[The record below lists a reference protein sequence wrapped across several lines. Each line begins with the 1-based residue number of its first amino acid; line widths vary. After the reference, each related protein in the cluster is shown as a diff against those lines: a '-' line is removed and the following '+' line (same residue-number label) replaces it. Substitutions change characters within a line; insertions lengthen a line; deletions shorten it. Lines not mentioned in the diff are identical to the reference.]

1 MTPMF
6 LGKIRKTVDSFGM
19 IAPGD
24 MVVAGVSGGSDS
36 MALLFA
42 LWDLREFYP
51 GMEVIVSHVNHGL
64 RGAESDED
72 AEFVREAARR
82 LGFPFECV
90 RVDTEGFRKKR
101 GLSLEDAARE
111 LRYGFFNDVLMKR
124 SARRIATAHTL
135 NDQAETVIMRF
146 MRGSGSQGLAGI
158 RPSVG
163 NIIRP
168 LINVTKREA
177 VEYLRSKEESWRED
191 STNSSDEFLRNRV
204 RNELIPLLESYN
216 PAVEQVLSRAAAVS
230 AAEADFIS
238 AETEKRFGKIARAVA
253 GGVLGDTEKLLREPP
268 AIRFSVMRKSVL
280 AVKGNLNSV
289 SAKHLFSIDEVLRSG
304 EPSAEVNL
312 PGGVVFHAGH
322 GVFFFTREEKFREF
336 PPTEIKTHGTRKVS
350 RDLEVTVEL
359 TDDAS
364 LWGAA
369 DVGYF
374 APGKVGFPVTLR
386 SFSEGDRFVP
396 LGMKGAKKLK
406 DFFIDEK
413 IPRFLR
419 KKVPVFETRDGIIW
433 VGGLRMDDR
442 FKADETKAPWLRIS
456 IRGSS
461 RKLLGL
467 AKSSPAS

>member
-1 MTPMF
+1 MF
-6 LGKIRKTVDSFGM
+6 LGKIKKTVDSFGM
-19 IAPGD
+19 LSPGD
-24 MVVAGVSGGSDS
+24 VVVAGVSGGSDS

-51 GMEVIVSHVNHGL
+51 DTDVVVSHVNHGL

-72 AEFVREAARR
+72 SEFVREAARQ
-82 LGFPFECV
+82 LGFSFECV
-90 RVDTEGFRKKR
+90 RVDTEAFRKKR

-111 LRYGFFNDVLMKR
+111 LRYGFFKDILAKR
-124 SARRIATAHTL
+124 SAQKIATAHTL

-146 MRGSGSQGLAGI
+146 IRGSGSQGLAGI

-168 LINVTKREA
+168 LINVTKLEA
-177 VEYLRSKEESWRED
+177 REYLQSKGVSWRED

-204 RNELIPLLESYN
+204 RNELVPLLESYN
-216 PAVEQVLSRAAAVS
+216 PAVEQVLSRVAAVC

-238 AETEKRFGKIARAVA
+238 AEGERRFAKVASVVA
-253 GGVLGDTEKLLREPP
+253 GGVLGDTETLLREPQ
-268 AIRFSVMRKSVL
+268 AIRFSVMRKSIL
-280 AVKGNLNSV
+280 AVKGDLNSV
-289 SAKHLFSIDEVLRSG
+289 SAKHLFSIDEVVRSG
-304 EPSAEVNL
+304 ESSAEVNL
-312 PGGVVFHAGH
+312 PTGVVFHAGH
-322 GVFFFTREEKFREF
+322 GVFFFTRKENLHGF
-336 PPTEIKTHGTRKVS
+336 PPTEIKSHGTHRIS
-350 RDLEVTVEL
+350 PDLEITVEL
-359 TDDAS
+359 TDDVS

-374 APGKVGFPVTLR
+374 APEKVGFPITLR

-419 KKVPVFETRDGIIW
+419 KKVPVLETQDGIIW
-433 VGGLRMDDR
+433 VGGLRTDNR
-442 FKADETKAPWLRIS
+442 FRADKMKGPWFRIR
-456 IRGSS
+456 ICGSS
-461 RKLLGL
+461 QKLLYL
-467 AKSSPAS
+467 AVKSPPES

>member
-1 MTPMF
+1 MF
-6 LGKIRKTVDSFGM
+6 LAKIRKTVDSFGM

-24 MVVAGVSGGSDS
+24 VIVAGVSGGPDS

-51 GMEVIVSHVNHGL
+51 GTDVIVSHVNHGL

-72 AEFVREAARR
+72 AEFVREAAQR
-82 LGFPFECV
+82 LSFPFECV

-111 LRYGFFNDVLMKR
+111 LRYGFFNDVLTKH
-124 SARRIATAHTL
+124 SAQKIATAHTL
-135 NDQAETVIMRF
+135 NDQAETVIMRLI
-146 MRGSGSQGLAGI
+146 RGSGSQGLAGI
-158 RPSVG
+158 RPLVG

-168 LINVTKREA
+168 LINVTKYEA
-177 VEYLRSKEESWRED
+177 MEYLQSKGEPWRED

-216 PAVEQVLSRAAAVS
+216 PAVEQVLSRVAAVC

-238 AETEKRFGKIARAVA
+238 AEAEKRFRGIARVVA

-268 AIRFSVMRKSVL
+268 AIRFSVMRKSIL
-280 AVKGNLNSV
+280 AVKGDLNSV
-289 SAKHLFSIDEVLRSG
+289 SAKHLFSIDEVLRSS
-304 EPSAEVNL
+304 EPSAEINL

-322 GVFFFTREEKFREF
+322 GVFFFTREERFREF
-336 PPTEIKTHGTRKVS
+336 PQTEIKNHGTHRIS
-350 RDLEVTVEL
+350 RDLEVAIEL

-369 DVGYF
+369 DVGHF
-374 APGKVGFPVTLR
+374 APEKVGFPVTLR

-396 LGMKGAKKLK
+396 LGMKGVKKLK

-433 VGGLRMDDR
+433 LGGLRMDNR
-442 FKADETKAPWLRIS
+442 FKADETKGPWLRII

-461 RKLLGL
+461 QKLLDL
-467 AKSSPAS
+467 AKSLRAS

>member
-1 MTPMF
+1 MF
-6 LGKIRKTVDSFGM
+6 LAKTRKTIDSFGM
-19 IAPGD
+19 ITPGD
-24 MVVAGVSGGSDS
+24 VIVAGVSGGPDS

-42 LWDLREFYP
+42 LWDLRGFYL
-51 GMEVIVSHVNHGL
+51 GTDVIVSHVNHGL

-82 LGFPFECV
+82 LGFLFESV

-111 LRYGFFNDVLMKR
+111 LRYGFFNDVLTKH
-124 SARRIATAHTL
+124 SAQKIATAHTL
-135 NDQAETVIMRF
+135 NDQAETVIMRLI
-146 MRGSGSQGLAGI
+146 RGSGSQGLAGI

-168 LINVTKREA
+168 LINVTKHEA
-177 VEYLRSKEESWRED
+177 MEYLRSKGEPWRED

-216 PAVEQVLSRAAAVS
+216 PAVEQVLSRVAAVC

-238 AETEKRFGKIARAVA
+238 AEGEKRFRRIARVVA

-268 AIRFSVMRKSVL
+268 AIRFSVMRKSIL
-280 AVKGNLNSV
+280 AVKRDLNSV
-289 SAKHLFSIDEVLRSG
+289 SARHLFSIDEVLRSS

-312 PGGVVFHAGH
+312 PGGVVFYAGH
-322 GVFFFTREEKFREF
+322 GVFFFTCEEKFREF
-336 PPTEIKTHGTRKVS
+336 PQAEIKTHGTHRVS

-374 APGKVGFPVTLR
+374 APEKVGFPVTLR

-433 VGGLRMDDR
+433 VGGLRMDNR
-442 FKADETKAPWLRIS
+442 FKADETKGPWLRIRV
-456 IRGSS
+456 RGSS
-461 RKLLGL
+461 RKLLDL
-467 AKSSPAS
+467 AKSLQVS

>member
-1 MTPMF
+1 MF

-24 MVVAGVSGGSDS
+24 VVVAGVSGGSDS

-42 LWDLREFYP
+42 LCDLREFYP
-51 GMEVIVSHVNHGL
+51 GTDVIVSHVNHGL

-90 RVDTEGFRKKR
+90 QVDTESFRKKH

-111 LRYGFFNDVLMKR
+111 LRYGFFNDILTKH
-124 SARRIATAHTL
+124 SAQRIATAHTL
-135 NDQAETVIMRF
+135 NDQAETVIMRLI
-146 MRGSGSQGLAGI
+146 RGSSSQGLAGI
-158 RPSVG
+158 RPSSG

-168 LINVTKREA
+168 LINVTKHEA
-177 VEYLRSKEESWRED
+177 IEYLRSKGEPWRED

-216 PAVEQVLSRAAAVS
+216 PAVEQVLSRVAAVC

-238 AETEKRFGKIARAVA
+238 AEAEKRFRKIARVVA
-253 GGVLGDTEKLLREPP
+253 AGVLGDTEKLLHEPP
-268 AIRFSVMRKSVL
+268 AIRFSVMRKSIL
-280 AVKGNLNSV
+280 AVKGDLNSV

-304 EPSAEVNL
+304 EPSSEVNL
-312 PGGVVFHAGH
+312 PGRVVFHAGH
-322 GVFFFTREEKFREF
+322 GVFFFVREEKFREF
-336 PPTEIKTHGTRKVS
+336 PPTEIKSHGTHQVS
-350 RDLEVTVEL
+350 QDLEVTVEL
-359 TDDAS
+359 TDDVS
-364 LWGAA
+364 LWGTA

-374 APGKVGFPVTLR
+374 SPEKIDFPVTLR

-396 LGMKGAKKLK
+396 LGMRGAKKLK

-433 VGGLRMDDR
+433 VGGLRMDNR
-442 FKADETKAPWLRIS
+442 FKADETKGPWLRLKIC
-456 IRGSS
+456 GSS
-461 RKLLGL
+461 QKLLDL
-467 AKSSPAS
+467 AIKNSRKS

>member
-1 MTPMF
+1 MF

-24 MVVAGVSGGSDS
+24 VIVAGVSGGSDS

-51 GMEVIVSHVNHGL
+51 DTDVIVSHVNHGL
-64 RGAESDED
+64 RGPESDED
-72 AEFVREAARR
+72 AEFVGEAAQR

-90 RVDTEGFRKKR
+90 RVDTEGFRKKH

-111 LRYGFFNDVLMKR
+111 LRYGFFNDILTKH

-135 NDQAETVIMRF
+135 NDQAETVIMRLI
-146 MRGSGSQGLAGI
+146 RGSGSQGLAGI
-158 RPSVG
+158 RPSTG

-168 LINVTKREA
+168 LINVTKHEA
-177 VEYLRSKEESWRED
+177 VEYLRSKGVSWRED

-216 PAVEQVLSRAAAVS
+216 PSVEQVLSRVAAVC

-238 AETEKRFGKIARAVA
+238 AEAEKRFRKIARVVA
-253 GGVLGDTEKLLREPP
+253 EGVFGDTEKLLGEPP
-268 AIRFSVMRKSVL
+268 AIRFSVMRKSIL
-280 AVKGNLNSV
+280 TVKGDLNSV

-322 GVFFFTREEKFREF
+322 GVFFLTREEKFREF
-336 PPTEIKTHGTRKVS
+336 PPTEINTHGIHRIS

-359 TDDAS
+359 TGDAS
-364 LWGAA
+364 LWGEA

-374 APGKVGFPVTLR
+374 APEKVGFPLTLR

-396 LGMKGAKKLK
+396 LGMRGAKKLK
-406 DFFIDEK
+406 DFFINEK

-419 KKVPVFETRDGIIW
+419 RKVPVFETRDGIIW
-433 VGGLRMDDR
+433 VGGLRMDNR
-442 FKADETKAPWLRIS
+442 FKADEKKGPWLRIK
-456 IRGSS
+456 IYGSS
-461 RKLLGL
+461 QKLLDL
-467 AKSSPAS
+467 AKSPQAS

>member
-6 LGKIRKTVDSFGM
+6 LGKIRKTIDSFGM
-19 IAPGD
+19 IVPGD
-24 MVVAGVSGGSDS
+24 VVVAGVSGGSDS

-42 LWDLREFYP
+42 LGDLREFYP

-72 AEFVREAARR
+72 AEFVREAALR

-111 LRYGFFNDVLMKR
+111 LRYGFFNDVLTKR
-124 SARRIATAHTL
+124 SAQRIATAHTL

-146 MRGSGSQGLAGI
+146 VRGSGSQGLAGI
-158 RPSVG
+158 RPSAG

-177 VEYLRSKEESWRED
+177 VEHLRSKGEPWRED

-216 PAVEQVLSRAAAVS
+216 PAVEQVLSRAAAVC

-238 AETEKRFGKIARAVA
+238 SEAGKRFGKIARVVE
-253 GGVLGDTEKLLREPP
+253 GGVLGDAEKLLREPP
-268 AIRFSVMRKSVL
+268 AVRFSVMRKSVL
-280 AVKGNLNSV
+280 AVKGDLNSV

-336 PPTEIKTHGTRKVS
+336 PPTEIRTHGVHKVS
-350 RDLEVTVEL
+350 PDLEVTVEL
-359 TDDAS
+359 TGDAS

-374 APGKVGFPVTLR
+374 APEKVGFPLTLR

-433 VGGLRMDDR
+433 VGGLRMDNR
-442 FKADETKAPWLRIS
+442 FKADETRTPWLRIS
-456 IRGSS
+456 ICGSS

-467 AKSSPAS
+467 AKSPRVS

>member
-1 MTPMF
+1 MF

-24 MVVAGVSGGSDS
+24 VIVAGVSGGSDS

-42 LWDLREFYP
+42 LLDLREFYP
-51 GMEVIVSHVNHGL
+51 GTEVVVSHVNHGL
-64 RGAESDED
+64 RGGESDED
-72 AEFVREAARR
+72 AEFVREAAER

-90 RVDTEGFRKKR
+90 RADTEGFRKKH

-111 LRYGFFNDVLMKR
+111 LRYRFFNEILAKH
-124 SARRIATAHTL
+124 SAQRIATAHTL

-146 MRGSGSQGLAGI
+146 IRGSGSQGLAGI
-158 RPSVG
+158 RPLSG

-168 LINVTKREA
+168 LINVTKLEA
-177 VEYLRSKEESWRED
+177 REYLQSKSVSWRED

-216 PAVEQVLSRAAAVS
+216 PAVEQVLSRVAAVC
-230 AAEADFIS
+230 ATEADFIS
-238 AETEKRFGKIARAVA
+238 AEADKRFRKIARVMAE
-253 GGVLGDTEKLLREPP
+253 GVFGDTEKLLGEPQ
-268 AIRFSVMRKSVL
+268 AIRLSVMRKSIL
-280 AVKGNLNSV
+280 AVKGDLNSV

-304 EPSAEVNL
+304 ESSAEVNL
-312 PGGVVFHAGH
+312 PGGVVFHMGH
-322 GVFFFTREEKFREF
+322 GVFFFAREENFLEF
-336 PPTEIKTHGTRKVS
+336 PTTEIRSHGTHRVS

-359 TDDAS
+359 TDDVS

-369 DVGYF
+369 EVGYF
-374 APGKVGFPVTLR
+374 APEKVSFPLTLR
-386 SFSEGDRFVP
+386 SFSDGDRFVP
-396 LGMKGAKKLK
+396 LGMRGAKKLK

-433 VGGLRMDDR
+433 VGGLRMDNR
-442 FKADETKAPWLRIS
+442 FKADETKGPWLRAR

-461 RKLLGL
+461 KKLLDL
-467 AKSSPAS
+467 ARKISRSS